1 MWSASSCSIFLASWA
16 QSQDILQVAVC
27 VGFDGWVCEFAFV
40 DPAAFFLECQ
50 LCSCH
55 WRLREKRLY
64 AGPCSVY
71 TPPSKNKKDLPLQTI
86 SSRPYP
92 WVCGHAQTL
101 HMSLRLLNEETG
113 LIGELYNPAHSYP
126 TLLPPPSASA
136 FLWDE
141 VCPISW
147 RPWYPAIYTYV
158 NSPMLPCTL
167 NITNYICI
175 NYILL

>member
-55 WRLREKRLY
+55 WRLPEKRLY

-101 HMSLRLLNEETG
+101 HVSLRLFNWAER
-113 LIGELYNPAHSYP
+113 IGELFKTTSSISNPLGTEIQH
-126 TLLPPPSASA
+126 
-136 FLWDE
+136 
-141 VCPISW
+141 
-147 RPWYPAIYTYV
+147 TYRCLSFSDPGV
-158 NSPMLPCTL
+158 
-167 NITNYICI
+167 
-175 NYILL
+175 YILLDFVWFCTKVLLS